1 MNTPDLPDVPKPAPA
16 PVPESTPAP
25 VPQPIPTPASEPAS
39 QPYLFPEE
47 PVRFTPRELDRLL
60 VHCARLEASDITI
73 QSLSPI
79 FGELHGL
86 LYHVTSRSIPHN
98 EVGDMLNAIYGPNGT
113 TQIASGTDLDT
124 HYEVRPDRG
133 ARYRFRINATGCQV
147 QGHEGIQITVRTI
160 PGAPPDL
167 ASLELE
173 PELIAAMAP
182 SQGAVIITGSTG
194 SGTSTLLA
202 GIIKE
207 LAQQPDG
214 NRKILTYESP
224 IEFVYDSIEAPTS
237 LVSQSEIPRHLP
249 TFAAGIRNALRRK
262 PRLILVGE
270 ARDAETIAAVIDAA
284 LTGHPVYTTLHS
296 NGVADC
302 VRRMISIFPSEERH
316 GRALDILEMLRMV
329 VWQKLVPT
337 VDGKRVALKEF
348 LIFSEDIRDELVET
362 PVDHITAKTRELLKS
377 HGQPM
382 LVDAERKFKAGRI
395 SERTFA
401 ILEQGAKRADKDAGI

>member
-1 MNTPDLPDVPKPAPA
+1 MSDQ
-16 PVPESTPAP
+16 
-25 VPQPIPTPASEPAS
+25 QPI
-39 QPYLFPEE
+39 LLPEE

-60 VHCARLEASDITI
+60 MHCTLLNASDITI
-73 QSLSPI
+73 QTLSPVFAEI
-79 FGELHGL
+79 HGQLH
-86 LYHVTSRSIPHN
+86 HMTSRSIPHN
-98 EVGDMLNAIYGPNGT
+98 EVGDMLNTIYGPNGT

-147 QGHEGIQITVRTI
+147 QGHEGIQITIRTI
-160 PGAPPDL
+160 PANPPDL
-167 ASLELE
+167 SSLDLE
-173 PELIAAMAP
+173 PELFKALAP
-182 SQGAVIITGSTG
+182 QQGAVIITGSTG
-194 SGTSTLLA
+194 SGKSTLLA

-224 IEFVYDSIEAPTS
+224 IEFVYDSLDAPTS
-237 LVSQSEIPRHLP
+237 LLSQSEIPRHLP
-249 TFAAGIRNALRRK
+249 TFAAGVRNALRRK

-270 ARDAETIAAVIDAA
+270 ARDPETISAVIDAA

-302 VRRMISIFPSEERH
+302 VRRMISIFPAEERH
-316 GRALDILEMLRMV
+316 GRALDILEMLRVV

-337 VDGKRVALKEF
+337 IDDKRIALKEF
-348 LIFSEDIRDELVET
+348 LVFSEEIRDQLVET
-362 PVDHITAKTRELLKS
+362 PVDSITSKIRELLKI

-382 LVDAERKFKAGRI
+382 LMDAERKFKAGKI

-401 ILEQGAKRADKDAGI
+401 ILQQGAKRADKDAGLG